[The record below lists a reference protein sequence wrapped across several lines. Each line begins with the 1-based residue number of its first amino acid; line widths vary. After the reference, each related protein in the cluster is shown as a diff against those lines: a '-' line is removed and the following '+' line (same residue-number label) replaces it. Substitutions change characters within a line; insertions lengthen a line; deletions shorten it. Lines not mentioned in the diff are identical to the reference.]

1 MRLDS
6 TPCSTL
12 QSKWRAR
19 LNLAKVMTKAMMSV
33 LRLTSWQVSV
43 SSKLRLKSRAR
54 TSAEIKPSRGLEY

>member
-19 LNLAKVMTKAMMSV
+19 LNLAKLMIKVMMSV
-33 LRLTSWQVSV
+33 LRLTSWQVIA